1 MSILMKM
8 WACHL
13 AWFPPP
19 VGAWRAWG
27 GGQRVSGSSAKI
39 GRAMRC
45 KSVQLARGKSRA
57 VYLDASDASDVLAL
71 ALALALGLA
80 LGQGQ
85 DSV

>member
-27 GGQRVSGSSAKI
+27 GGQRVSGSSAEI

-45 KSVQLARGKSRA
+45 KSVQLARGKSRP
-57 VYLDASDASDVLAL
+57 VYLDASDVLAL
-71 ALALALGLA
+71 ALGLGLGLALA